1 MTLAGIVI
9 QARMGSTRL
18 PGKVLADLGGR
29 PMLVRQIERLRLV
42 PGIDRVIV
50 ATSDT
55 AIDDPVAALVRTLDG
70 VELWRGSEDD
80 VLARFAGA
88 AAAFDLDVIGRVTG
102 DCPLIDPVV
111 IGKVLSAFNATA
123 DCDYASNCR
132 PRTWP
137 SGFDVEFVSR
147 RALDAAAA
155 EAIDPFDRQHVL
167 VYVFTQ
173 PERFR
178 CVNVENDGPGLPQLR
193 LTVDYREDL
202 ELVRALF
209 TALRPVWPN
218 FGLTEMMKV
227 LKDRPDLLRI
237 NADVPAHES
246 ITDASQRGMTR
257 SWANN

>member
-1 MTLAGIVI
+1 MSHTGIVI

-29 PMLVRQIERLRLV
+29 PMLARQVERLRLV
-42 PGIDRVIV
+42 PGVDRIVV

-55 AIDDPVAALVRTLDG
+55 TIDDPVAALVQSLDG
-70 VELWRGSEDD
+70 VDLWRGSEDD
-80 VLARFAGA
+80 VLARFAGV

-111 IGKVLSAFNATA
+111 IGKVLSVFNATA
-123 DCDYASNCR
+123 GCDYSSNCR

-147 RALDAAAA
+147 RALDAADA
-155 EAIDPFDRQHVL
+155 EATDPFDRQHVL
-167 VYVFTQ
+167 VYVFTH

-178 CVNVENDGPGLPQLR
+178 CVNVENDGPGSPDLR

-202 ELVRALF
+202 DFVRTLFEAL
-209 TALRPVWPN
+209 APHWPT
-218 FGLTEMMKV
+218 FGLAELLDV
-227 LKDRPDLLRI
+227 LKSRPSLLQI
-237 NADVPAHES
+237 NAAVPAHES
-246 ITDASQRGMTR
+246 ITDASQRGVASR
-257 SWANN
+257 R